1 MPSSRL
7 SIIVVDDA
15 KFSSVVVG
23 RALSQAGYTDIRF
36 ASSANEAL
44 KLMEERPAGIL
55 LADWLMPEM
64 DGLELTKQI
73 RSQDDA
79 KGHYTYVILL
89 TGKEGDDALVEAFD
103 QGVDDFI
110 SKSVMNEQLVPRVYA
125 ANRLYSTLLKLM
137 HEKHLLAHNLQRIEA
152 VNLTDPLTG
161 LGNRRLIIQQ
171 LKKSL
176 RQLEARGGT
185 LCYLLVH
192 IDNLVAYNKQYGK
205 RIHRELL
212 QSIASRLQ
220 QLVRPLDT
228 LVRLDSNQFAMLT
241 LLPKQ
246 QECSSNTFKRLHDG
260 LNLKAF
266 KTSEGFLS
274 VQANL
279 SLVTMRSIALPSVPE
294 KIMELAKNNLD
305 YARNSGRVHL
315 EVIKHSLV

>member
-161 LGNRRLIIQQ
+161 LGNRRLLVQQ

-176 RQLEARGGT
+176 RQLESRGGT
-185 LCYLLVH
+185 LCYLLIH
-192 IDNLVAYNKQYGK
+192 IDNLAAYNKQYGK

-212 QSIASRLQ
+212 QSIANRLQ
-220 QLVRPLDT
+220 HLVRPLDT
-228 LVRLDSNQFAMLT
+228 LVRLDSNQFAMVT
-241 LLPKQ
+241 LLAKQ
-246 QECSSNTFKRLHDG
+246 QECAPNTFKRLHDG

-274 VQANL
+274 IEAQL
-279 SLVTMRSIALPSVPE
+279 SLVTLRSIALPSEVE
-294 KIMELAKNNLD
+294 KIMELAKNNLA
-305 YARNSGRVHL
+305 YARSSGRVHL
-315 EVIKHSLV
+315 ETVKHSLI